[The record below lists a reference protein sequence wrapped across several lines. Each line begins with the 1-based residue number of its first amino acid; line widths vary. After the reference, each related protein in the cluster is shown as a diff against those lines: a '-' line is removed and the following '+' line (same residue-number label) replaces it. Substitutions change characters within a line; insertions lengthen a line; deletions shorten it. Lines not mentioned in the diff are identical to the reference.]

1 MTCLIR
7 LAAPAALFALLTVP
21 LLATAQGIATDVAT
35 DAQRPETKPK
45 GIKLSLGAQ
54 ATLAFSGL
62 NTGITLE
69 AQRGKHAFYV
79 GPKLSVAD
87 SYLPSKGPFGG
98 VAGYKFYFLPDYNCV
113 GRFGFFANIDYQ
125 LQRYRAFNRDGGRAS
140 GHNSLHELN
149 LGYGLEYRLTNHW
162 RINNVFGF
170 GRYWEFYQNATRQ
183 SEYSHVGYNRLVRA
197 QILYTFN

>member
-1 MTCLIR
+1 MTFLRRI
-7 LAAPAALFALLTVP
+7 AACAALLPLLTAP
-21 LLATAQGIATDVAT
+21 LAGSAQGIGTDVAT
-35 DAQRPETKPK
+35 DEQRPETKFK
-45 GIKLSLGAQ
+45 GVKLSLGAQ

-62 NTGITLE
+62 NTGVTLE
-69 AQRGKHAFYV
+69 AQRGKHAFYA
-79 GPKLSVAD
+79 GPKISVAD

-98 VAGYKFYFLPDYNCV
+98 IGGYKFYFLPDYNCV

-140 GHNSLHELN
+140 EYNSLHELN

-162 RINNVFGF
+162 RVNNVFGF
-170 GRYWEFYQNATRQ
+170 GRYWEFYRNATRE
-183 SEYSHVGYNRLVRA
+183 SDYSQGGYNRLVRL